1 MPGQILA
8 TGRISLKVPIDF
20 HWNLGYVPNSTSS
33 LALFQIIVYDHFAE
47 QNVFVAYPPY
57 LDIFMSTRLFFR
69 PVVCMASAWTS
80 FSLQMPFSTKA
91 PPIVQAPPAKP
102 GTASIEFPE
111 TFECR
116 NGVEGIHAGFES
128 SLARRVV
135 PMVPELSRWDNW
147 YSAPFT
153 LRNGHVHTIAASQLR
168 ATAGV
173 EYSRQLLPTPDGG
186 TLALDLLVAAD
197 TSDPDK
203 SSSPAK
209 SHAVEIEDKTR
220 FVEQLPPRDPSRPF
234 LLLVSGL
241 GGGSQDTYVRSMAV
255 NAATRGWQVGVINM
269 RGCGGS
275 PVTSPRF
282 FSAFRGATDDV
293 RLAVQWVREEWPSLS
308 SSSDDE
314 GGFEG
319 HVAVLGW
326 SNGGSIVNNL
336 LAEQATT
343 HATMSSSLKSIPWR
357 IDAGAALACPLDMV
371 ANSKNLQRP
380 FHRAV
385 YDRSIAKSLATKV
398 NTLFSLSIS
407 NFLFVFKY
415 SKMDNSTSI
424 RM

>member
-1 MPGQILA
+1 M
-8 TGRISLKVPIDF
+8 
-20 HWNLGYVPNSTSS
+20 
-33 LALFQIIVYDHFAE
+33 
-47 QNVFVAYPPY
+47 
-57 LDIFMSTRLFFR
+57 
-69 PVVCMASAWTS
+69 
-80 FSLQMPFSTKA
+80 
-91 PPIVQAPPAKP
+91 
-102 GTASIEFPE
+102 EFPE
-111 TFECR
+111 TFQCR
-116 NGVEGIHAGFES
+116 TGIEGVHAGVES

-135 PMVPELSRWDNW
+135 PAVPELSRWDCW

-168 ATAGV
+168 ATTGV
-173 EYSRQLLPTPDGG
+173 DYNRQLLSTPDGG

-197 TSDPDK
+197 VSGSDE
-203 SSSPAK
+203 SIRPAT
-209 SHAVEIEDKTR
+209 SHATEIADKTR
-220 FVEQLPPRDPSRPF
+220 FVKQLPPRDANRPF

-255 NAATRGWQVGVINM
+255 NAASRGWQVGVINM

-293 RLAVQWVREEWPSLS
+293 RLAVQWVREEWFGNSSPTSPSLAN
-308 SSSDDE
+308 E
-314 GGFEG
+314 EEHFEG

-343 HATMSSSLKSIPWR
+343 HATNGDLTSTPSSSSKPLPWR
-357 IDAGAALACPLDMV
+357 VDAGAALACPLDMV
-371 ANSKNLQRP
+371 ANSNNLRRP

-398 NTLFSLSIS
+398 GNFVSFFSEFVLFLSFCCCSLY
-407 NFLFVFKY
+407 LYVF
-415 SKMDNSTSI
+415 
-424 RM
+424 